1 MAVQSPHI
9 LKAAPNLR
17 RLESNLARI
26 LDHRG
31 REAIANEVCRNT
43 RGLLGLSRE
52 HYTFAVSVS
61 RGNWRQKISRLYY
74 AAYHARRAVHLYV
87 VGDYITDSSDHKNVG
102 GFPGDFP
109 NRDTYKT
116 RLSDLRSDR
125 NLADYDHEA
134 SSSDLINSVEEATL
148 LVSELIAHAQ
158 QYLESKGLI

>member
-17 RLESNLARI
+17 RLESNLSRI
-26 LDHRG
+26 LDHSG

-43 RGLLGLSRE
+43 HGLLGLSRE
-52 HYTFAVSVS
+52 HYDFAISIG
-61 RGNWRQKISRLYY
+61 RGYWRQKISRLYY
-74 AAYHARRAVHLYV
+74 AAYHARRAVHLFV

-102 GFPGDFP
+102 GFPSDFP

-116 RLSDLRSDR
+116 RLADLRSDR

-134 SSSDLINSVEEATL
+134 TTADLIHSVEEATL
-148 LVSELIAHAQ
+148 LVSGLIEGTQ

>member
-17 RLESNLARI
+17 RLESNLSRI
-26 LDHRG
+26 LDHSG

-52 HYTFAVSVS
+52 HYDFAASVS
-61 RGNWRQKISRLYY
+61 RTNWRQKISRLYY
-74 AAYHARRAVHLYV
+74 ASYHARRAVHLFV
-87 VGDYITDSSDHKNVG
+87 VGDYTTDSSDHKNVG
-102 GFPGDFP
+102 GFPSDFP

-116 RLSDLRSDR
+116 RLADLRSDR

-134 SSSDLINSVEEATL
+134 TGDDLIHSVEEATL
-148 LVSELIAHAQ
+148 LVLGLIDNAQ
-158 QYLESKGLI
+158 IYLESKGLI

>member
-17 RLESNLARI
+17 RLESNLSCI
-26 LDHRG
+26 LDHSG

-52 HYTFAVSVS
+52 HYDFAVSVS
-61 RGNWRQKISRLYY
+61 RTNWRQKISRLYY
-74 AAYHARRAVHLYV
+74 AAYHARRAVHLFV
-87 VGDYITDSSDHKNVG
+87 VGDYATDSSDHKNVG
-102 GFPGDFP
+102 GFPSDFP

-134 SSSDLINSVEEATL
+134 TVADLIHSADEATL
-148 LVSELIAHAQ
+148 MVSKLIDDAHA
-158 QYLESKGLI
+158 YLESKGLI